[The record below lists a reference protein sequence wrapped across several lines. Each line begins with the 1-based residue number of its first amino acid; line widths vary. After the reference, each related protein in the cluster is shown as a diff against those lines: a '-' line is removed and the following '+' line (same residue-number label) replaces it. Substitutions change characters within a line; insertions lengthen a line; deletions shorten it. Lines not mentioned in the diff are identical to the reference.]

1 MGASDRL
8 FRRFIPKEQVGEAA
22 SWEFQS
28 LGGEAPTTP
37 RGTQALLT
45 ARERRAY
52 ERGIEQ
58 GRQEGIIEA
67 QRQQALR
74 SQRLEQ
80 LLAEMRARYIE
91 LESRGADALLDLA
104 LEIARQVVR
113 REVVVARDALLPAL
127 HEAVTV
133 VIDQHAHPRVH
144 LNPADLE
151 LIRPELDNDA
161 MLKGCRF
168 VPDVSVANG
177 GCRVETAQGD
187 IDATL
192 ATRWNRVARALGV
205 SNELNSD

>member
-28 LGGEAPTTP
+28 LGGDGSAAP

-80 LLAEMRARYIE
+80 LLAEMRARYVE
-91 LESRGADALLDLA
+91 LETRGADALLDLA

-127 HEAVTV
+127 HEAVTL

-151 LIRPELDNDA
+151 LIRPELDSDA

-168 VPDVSVANG
+168 VPDAAVANG

-192 ATRWNRVARALGV
+192 ATRWNRVAQTLGI
-205 SNELNSD
+205 SSELNSD